1 MMFGIFRTVGAGVIG
16 SGHLPAGGACVLVS
30 NQVTA
35 RGLGRL
41 MGATRRP
48 VVVWGEGPGEVRGE
62 AAVEALRSGK
72 WLVAR
77 PIGDAV
83 RTDVLLRL
91 DERVLVAAREAGVP
105 VVPAWVFEADGP
117 PFFMMGQEYGGEA
130 SRQRAGAQVRFGEPI
145 AAGALS
151 VAAVRE
157 ALYGLGA
164 ECFESREDVGEHL
177 GYACL
182 RGLKARLFD
191 VVLTDAFDG
200 GRRVTGGQL
209 LAAAMALASWLR
221 KNVEGRRVGIVLPPG
236 AGAAI
241 ANLGVVLADKV
252 PVNLNFT
259 AGAVANQSAIRQ
271 SGLGEVISASAMRSK
286 VPNFPWPE
294 ATHDLR
300 EILAGFGKGGLAAR
314 FAAAVALPLPAL
326 AAWLGVPRRGGTAEA
341 ALLFT
346 SGSAGDPKGVILSHR
361 NLVGN
366 VIQVAETLRFGAEDS
381 LLGCLPIFHSFGLTV
396 TLWYPM
402 CCGPRVVTYISPLDA
417 PKLASIVREHGV
429 RLMVST
435 PTFLRGFLKAVPPE
449 DLGGLTMVVTGAE
462 KLPVD
467 LAEAFEARFGVPLR
481 EGYGLTETAPV
492 ASVNLT
498 DPPPERNR
506 LGGQVSHRRGS
517 VGRPVP
523 GVAMRVTDAETGA
536 PLALFETGVLWFRG
550 ANIFEGYLGEPD
562 RTSDVLHGR
571 WFRTGDLGRMDAD
584 GFIYI
589 EGRLARFSKIGGEMV
604 PLATM
609 EQHLHAAFDMIESE
623 RPVFVVCRR
632 PHPVRGEELVVIT
645 TLDVGE
651 REVSRRLRDRGL
663 PNLWIPKVV
672 HRVEAIPVLA
682 SGKLDLRVCDS
693 MAREAR

>member
-1 MMFGIFRTVGAGVIG
+1 MVGTFGFGGARVVGAEHLPGEGAGVVVTN
-16 SGHLPAGGACVLVS
+16 SVTPAGLRRLVGIL
-30 NQVTA
+30 
-35 RGLGRL
+35 RGR
-41 MGATRRP
+41 A
-48 VVVWGEGPGEVRGE
+48 VVWGGGAGEVMGA
-62 AAVEALRSGK
+62 AAVDALKSGA

-77 PIGDAV
+77 PQGEAV

-91 DERVLVAAREAGVP
+91 DERVLAAALEAGVP
-105 VVPAWVFEADGP
+105 VWPAWVFEADGP
-117 PFFMMGQEYGGEA
+117 PFFMMGHAYGAAA
-130 SRQRAGAQVRFGEPI
+130 SRQRARSQVRIGAAI
-145 AAGALS
+145 ARGDLS
-151 VAAVRE
+151 TASVRE
-157 ALYGLGA
+157 ALYALGA
-164 ECFESREDVGEHL
+164 ACFEEREDVGEHL

-200 GRRVTGGQL
+200 GRKVTGGQL
-209 LAAAMALASWLR
+209 LAASMALASWLR
-221 KNVEGRRVGIVLPPG
+221 AHVEERRVGIVLPPG
-236 AGAAI
+236 AGSAI
-241 ANLGVVLADKV
+241 ANLGTVLADKV

-259 AGAVANQSAIRQ
+259 AGVTANQSAIRQ
-271 SGLGEVISASAMRSK
+271 AALLAVISASAMRSK
-286 VPNFPWPE
+286 VANFPWPE

-314 FAAAVALPLPAL
+314 MAAAVALPLPAL
-326 AAWLGVPRRGGTAEA
+326 AAWLGVPRRGGAAEA

-366 VIQVAETLRFGAEDS
+366 VIQVAETLRFSADDS

-396 TLWYPM
+396 TLWYPL
-402 CCGPRVVTYISPLDA
+402 CGGPRVVTYISPLDA
-417 PKLASIVREHGV
+417 AKLASIVREHGV

-435 PTFLRGFLKAVPPE
+435 PTFLRAFLKSVAPE
-449 DLGGLTMVVTGAE
+449 DLKGLTMAVTGAE

-467 LAEAFEARFGVPLR
+467 LAEAFEARFGIPLR

-492 ASVNLT
+492 VSVNLT
-498 DPPPERNR
+498 DPPPEANR

-523 GVAMRVTDAETGA
+523 GIAVRVTDAETGA
-536 PLALFETGVLWFRG
+536 PRAISETGVLWFRG

-571 WFRTGDLGRMDAD
+571 WFRTGDLGRMDED

-609 EQHLHAAFDMIESE
+609 EQHLHAAFDMVEAE
-623 RPVFVVCRR
+623 RPAFVVCRR
-632 PHPVRGEELVVIT
+632 PHPAKGEELVVLT

-651 REVSRRLRDRGL
+651 REVSRRLRDRGV

-672 HRVEAIPVLA
+672 HRVGNIPVLA

>member
-1 MMFGIFRTVGAGVIG
+1 MLDLFGGGARVIG
-16 SGHLPAGGACVLVS
+16 RGHLPKDGPGIVFVNS
-30 NQVTA
+30 VTA
-35 RGLGRL
+35 RGLARLIGAMGRPAL
-41 MGATRRP
+41 
-48 VVVWGEGPGEVRGE
+48 VWGDGPGEVSGVS
-62 AAVEALRSGK
+62 AVEGLRSGK
-72 WLVAR
+72 WVVAR
-77 PIGDAV
+77 PMGSEV

-91 DERVLVAAREAGVP
+91 DERVLAAAQEAGVA

-117 PFFMMGQEYGGEA
+117 PFFIMGQAYGRAG
-130 SRQRAGAQVRFGEPI
+130 SRQRATTQVRFGEPI
-145 AAGALS
+145 LAGMLS
-151 VAAVRE
+151 VAAVRS
-157 ALYGLGA
+157 AMYGLGT
-164 ECFESREDVGEHL
+164 ECFEAREDVGEHL

-182 RGLKARLFD
+182 RGLKSRLFD
-191 VVLTDAFDG
+191 VVLTDAYDG
-200 GRRVTGGQL
+200 GRRMTGGQL
-209 LAAAMALASWLR
+209 LAAGMAVASWLR

-241 ANLGVVLADKV
+241 ANLGAVLAGKV

-271 SGLGEVISASAMRSK
+271 SGLRVVVTASALRSK
-286 VPNFPWPE
+286 LPSFPWPD

-300 EILAGFGKGGLAAR
+300 EILGGSGKGGLAAR

-326 AAWLGVPRRGGTAEA
+326 AAWLGVPRHGGASEA

-366 VIQVAETLRFGAEDS
+366 VVQVAETLQFSSDDS

-396 TLWYPM
+396 TLWYPL
-402 CCGPRVVTYISPLDA
+402 CGGPRVVTYISPLDA
-417 PKLASIVREHGV
+417 QKLASVVREHGV
-429 RLMVST
+429 RLMVTT
-435 PTFLRGFLKAVPPE
+435 PTFLRGFLKSVPPE
-449 DLGGLTMVVTGAE
+449 DLGCLAMAVTGAE

-467 LAEAFEARFGVPLR
+467 LAEAFEARFGIPLR
-481 EGYGLTETAPV
+481 EGYGLTETSPV
-492 ASVNLT
+492 VSVNLT
-498 DPPPERNR
+498 DPPPEANR

-523 GVAMRVTDAETGA
+523 GLAVRVTDAETGA
-536 PLALFETGVLWFRG
+536 PCPIVETGVLWFRG

-562 RTSDVLHGR
+562 RTADVLQGR
-571 WFRTGDLGRMDAD
+571 WFRTGDLGRMDED
-584 GFIYI
+584 GFLYI

-609 EQHLHAAFDMIESE
+609 EQHLHAAFGMVDAE

-632 PHPVRGEELVVIT
+632 PHPERGEELVVIT

-651 REVSRRLRDRGL
+651 REVARRLRERGL
-663 PNLWIPKVV
+663 PNLWIPRVV
-672 HRVEAIPVLA
+672 HRVESIPVLA

-693 MAREAR
+693 MARDAR

>member
-1 MMFGIFRTVGAGVIG
+1 MVGMFAMGGARVIGREHLSAGGAGV
-16 SGHLPAGGACVLVS
+16 VVS
-30 NQVTA
+30 NQVTPG
-35 RGLGRL
+35 GLKRL
-41 MGATRRP
+41 LRAMPGQA
-48 VVVWGEGPGEVRGE
+48 VVWGEGAGEVSG
-62 AAVEALRSGK
+62 ASAVEALRHGK
-72 WLVAR
+72 WMVAR
-77 PIGDAV
+77 PVGDAV

-91 DERVLVAAREAGVP
+91 DERVLAAAREAGVP

-117 PFFMMGQEYGGEA
+117 PFFMMGHEYGGAA
-130 SRQRAGAQVRFGEPI
+130 SRQRAGTQVRFGEPI
-145 AAGALS
+145 AAGGLS

-164 ECFESREDVGEHL
+164 DCFESREDVGEHL

-221 KNVEGRRVGIVLPPG
+221 ENVEGRRVGIVLPPG
-236 AGAAI
+236 AGSAI
-241 ANLGVVLADKV
+241 ANLGAVLADKV

-259 AGAVANQSAIRQ
+259 AGAVANQSAMRQ
-271 SGLGEVISASAMRSK
+271 AGLRAVVSASAMRAK

-300 EILAGFGKGGLAAR
+300 EILAGFGKVGLATR
-314 FAAAVALPLPAL
+314 FATAVALPLPAL
-326 AAWLGVPRRGGTAEA
+326 AAWLGVPRRGGSAEA

-366 VIQVAETLRFGAEDS
+366 VIQVAETLKFDADDS

-396 TLWYPM
+396 TLWYPL
-402 CCGPRVVTYISPLDA
+402 CGGPRVVTYVSPLDA
-417 PKLASIVREHGV
+417 PRLASVVREYGV

-435 PTFLRGFLKAVPPE
+435 PTFLRAFLKAVPPE
-449 DLGGLTMVVTGAE
+449 DMKGLAMVVTGAE

-467 LAEAFEARFGVPLR
+467 LAEAFEARFGIPLR

-492 ASVNLT
+492 VSVNLT
-498 DPPPERNR
+498 DPPAEGNR

-523 GVAMRVTDAETGA
+523 GIAVRITDTETGA
-536 PLALFETGVLWFRG
+536 PRSLFETGVLWFRG

-571 WFRTGDLGRMDAD
+571 WFRTGDLGRMDED

-609 EQHLHAAFDMIESE
+609 EQHLHAAFDMIEAE
-623 RPVFVVCRR
+623 QPVFVVCRR
-632 PHPVRGEELVVIT
+632 PHPVRGEELVVLT
-645 TLDVGE
+645 TLEVGE
-651 REVSRRLRDRGL
+651 REVSRRLRERGL

-672 HRVEAIPVLA
+672 HRVESIPVLA